1 MTPRHRR
8 DIHDA
13 MVRFAD
19 GDREAFR
26 GVFDGLWP
34 VLVSFTRGMHLDEAE
49 AEDAAQRALL
59 RVFSRIVDLDRTR
72 DGVTW
77 AVTLAAYEVL
87 TSRKQRMR
95 RREAPVEAVAEVSDS
110 VAGPEDLAIA
120 DELRRAVHAAIGEL
134 DDRDRAALAEV
145 LEDAGLTPGETARK
159 RRYRALERL
168 RAVWRRAY
176 G

>member
-1 MTPRHRR
+1 MTPWHRR
-8 DIHDA
+8 EIHDA

-26 GVFDGLWP
+26 AVFDGLWS
-34 VLVSFTRGMHLDEAE
+34 VLVSFTRGMQLDEAE

-59 RVFSRIVDLDRTR
+59 KVFARIADLDRTR

-87 TSRKQRMR
+87 TSRKQRTR
-95 RREAPVEAVAEVSDS
+95 RRETPVDAVGDVSDG
-110 VAGPEDLAIA
+110 ATGPEERAIA
-120 DELRRAVHAAIGEL
+120 EELRRALHAAIGEL
-134 DDRDRAALAEV
+134 DARDRAALAEV